1 MQADDQQEALL
12 AAASAG
18 DVAHAR
24 VLLEARAD
32 PNAAPTSG
40 GGTPLELA
48 ALEGHQDMV
57 RTLLSHRADP
67 NVCDADGWTPL
78 HNAMLVSSVEGLGI
92 VRALVAAR
100 ADVNARTL
108 TEGHAPLHMAHEG
121 DPKVDWKLVS
131 GADVTGRTAFYSP
144 AVVQTLV
151 GANAD
156 VDASSS
162 SGATPLHEASAV
174 GASSCVLALLHSGA
188 RVGALDAEGATALQL
203 AGTRSVLRTETIE
216 RLREMLRAASA
227 PPPPGDGPPRN
238 GPHVAAPIAE
248 APGCQQGPGA
258 AGAPE
263 AAHACSLHDTAP
275 DVGIESPSAEGAAWA
290 AALEAV
296 SHRLRGLRSVHDGA
310 PDAAAGLARE
320 RPVGGT
326 GAGLPKEKDVVDKDE
341 TPSPPPGLPSRMT
354 PSLKRRRLHP
364 AT

>member
-1 MQADDQQEALL
+1 MHAPQADDKQEALL
-12 AAASAG
+12 AAVSEG
-18 DVAHAR
+18 DAARAR

-32 PNAAPTSG
+32 PNAVPTEG

-48 ALEGHQDMV
+48 ALEGHEEVV
-57 RTLLSHRADP
+57 RTLLAHRADP

-78 HNAMLVSSVEGLGI
+78 HNAMLVSSAEGLGI
-92 VRALVAAR
+92 VRVLVAAR

-156 VDASSS
+156 VEASSS

-188 RVGALDAEGATALQL
+188 RVGALDADGATALQL
-203 AGTRSVLRTETIE
+203 AGSRSALRDETIE

-227 PPPPGDGPPRN
+227 PTPPGAGPPSN
-238 GPHVAAPIAE
+238 GPHATP
-248 APGCQQGPGA
+248 
-258 AGAPE
+258 
-263 AAHACSLHDTAP
+263 P
-275 DVGIESPSAEGAAWA
+275 DINIESSDAEGASWA

-296 SHRLRGLRSVHDGA
+296 SHRLRGLHSVHGGA
-310 PDAAAGLARE
+310 ADAATGLARE
-320 RPVGGT
+320 RAMGGS
-326 GAGLPKEKDVVDKDE
+326 GAGLLKETDVVDKGE
-341 TPSPPPGLPSRMT
+341 TPSPPPGPPSRMT
-354 PSLKRRRLHP
+354 PSLKRRRLHQ